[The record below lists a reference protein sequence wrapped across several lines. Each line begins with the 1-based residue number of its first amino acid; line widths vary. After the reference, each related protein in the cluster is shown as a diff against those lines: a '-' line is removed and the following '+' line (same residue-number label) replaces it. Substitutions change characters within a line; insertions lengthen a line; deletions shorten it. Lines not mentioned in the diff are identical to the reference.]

1 MVLIIHFY
9 KLVDNLKQNTYH
21 SFYVTKIT
29 GSSCDNIIDDKSKR
43 LIYTLQDEYTN
54 TIYHDI
60 NIGTIKIMKNGI
72 KSNIKTQTMILLNQK
87 QNTKKNIYFQQTI

>member
-29 GSSCDNIIDDKSKR
+29 GSSCDNIIDDKSKP

-60 NIGTIKIMKNGI
+60 NIDTIN
-72 KSNIKTQTMILLNQK
+72 NN
-87 QNTKKNIYFQQTI
+87 